1 MKKFGIIGLAIC
13 ICLLTGCKNHNE
25 GVSYIKEQESLD
37 TKELSK
43 HLTDKR
49 IEEKLTMVKDGTLDV
64 FSMFE
69 DYVIYGDSRVY
80 GFASYGYL
88 PWNRVFADAG
98 NTILNISDYSEALK
112 EINPS
117 NIYFSYGVN
126 DMGLDL
132 KTENGTYGD
141 LYEEKVKGVLEI
153 CPNANIFINSIVCPT
168 PAAVEEHSQ
177 WGKTDDF
184 NHQIQEMCQRNGWNY
199 VDISNITNHGEDEY
213 YQEDGVHY
221 IQDLYPVWAERMID
235 ETIKVV
241 E

>member
-1 MKKFGIIGLAIC
+1 MKNFGIIGLAVC
-13 ICLLTGCKNHNE
+13 ICLLTGCESHNE

-43 HLTDKR
+43 HLTNKR
-49 IEEKLTMVKDGTLDV
+49 IEEKLSLVREGKLDV

-69 DYVIYGDSRVY
+69 DYAIYGDSRVY

-98 NTILNISDYSEALK
+98 NTVLNISDYSEALK

-141 LYEEKVKGVLEI
+141 LYEE
-153 CPNANIFINSIVCPT
+153 
-168 PAAVEEHSQ
+168 
-177 WGKTDDF
+177 
-184 NHQIQEMCQRNGWNY
+184 
-199 VDISNITNHGEDEY
+199 
-213 YQEDGVHY
+213 
-221 IQDLYPVWAERMID
+221 
-235 ETIKVV
+235 
-241 E
+241 

>member
-1 MKKFGIIGLAIC
+1 MKKIGIIGLVVC
-13 ICLLTGCKNHNE
+13 ICLLTGCESHNE

-69 DYVIYGDSRVY
+69 DYAIYGDSRVY
-80 GFASYGYL
+80 GFVSYGYL
-88 PWNRVFADAG
+88 SWNRVFAAAG

-126 DMGLDL
+126 DMVLRQEKGL
-132 KTENGTYGD
+132 
-141 LYEEKVKGVLEI
+141 
-153 CPNANIFINSIVCPT
+153 
-168 PAAVEEHSQ
+168 
-177 WGKTDDF
+177 
-184 NHQIQEMCQRNGWNY
+184 
-199 VDISNITNHGEDEY
+199 
-213 YQEDGVHY
+213 
-221 IQDLYPVWAERMID
+221 
-235 ETIKVV
+235 IK
-241 E
+241 